1 MSEDRLLQGTDI
13 QFGFTPSQPVL
24 HGVSIE
30 GIPGRLSCILGPN
43 GSGKTTLFRCL
54 LGWLR
59 PGGGSIVVSG
69 KPIESYAPK
78 SLARIMAY
86 VPQIPLSSFAFTV
99 QDLVLMGRYAHAGV
113 LGLAGR
119 HDLSVAKAAME
130 MTETTA
136 FAGRTLNEL
145 SGGEAQRVMIARA
158 LAQQPSVMLLDEPT
172 SHLDIRN
179 QLKIYQM
186 MARLAHDWGM
196 AVLCVSHDINLA
208 ARFADSL
215 VLMREGVV
223 LASGKPEQVL
233 TEPNLRKTYNV
244 KVRLIP
250 VPGEAIPM
258 VLAQGSG

>member
-1 MSEDRLLQGTDI
+1 MNEERLLEGTNI
-13 QFGFTPSQPVL
+13 RFGFSPRQPVL
-24 HGVSIE
+24 HGTSIE
-30 GIPGRLSCILGPN
+30 GIPGKLTCILGPN

-59 PGGGSIVVSG
+59 PTGGSVLVRG
-69 KPIESYAPK
+69 KPIDSYAPK

-86 VPQIPLSSFAFTV
+86 VPQIPVSSFAFTV
-99 QDLVLMGRYAHAGV
+99 QDLILMGRYAHAGV
-113 LGLAGR
+113 LGLAGH
-119 HDLSVAKAAME
+119 HDLSVTRAAMD
-130 MTETTA
+130 MTETAA
-136 FAGRTLNEL
+136 FANRTLNEL

-208 ARFADSL
+208 ARFADYL
-215 VLMREGVV
+215 ILIREGVV
-223 LASGKPEQVL
+223 LASGEPKQVL
-233 TEPNLRKTYNV
+233 TEAVLRKTYDVEV
-244 KVRLIP
+244 KLLP
-250 VPGEAIPM
+250 VPGETVPM
-258 VLAQGSG
+258 IIAQNSS

>member
-1 MSEDRLLQGTDI
+1 MSEDRFLQGTDI
-13 QFGFTPSQPVL
+13 RFGFSPSQPVL

-30 GIPGRLSCILGPN
+30 GIPGKLSCILGPN

-59 PGGGSIVVSG
+59 PSGGSVVVRG
-69 KPIESYAPK
+69 KPIKAYPPK

-86 VPQIPLSSFAFTV
+86 VPQIPVSSFAFTV

-113 LGLAGR
+113 LGLAGE
-119 HDLSVAKAAME
+119 HDLSVARAAME

-136 FAGRTLNEL
+136 FARRTLNEL

-179 QLKIYQM
+179 QLMIYQM

-215 VLMREGVV
+215 VLMREGKV
-223 LASGKPEQVL
+223 LASGEPEQVI
-233 TEPNLRKTYNV
+233 TEAVLRDTYDVEV
-244 KVRLIP
+244 KLVP
-250 VPGEAIPM
+250 VPGETVPM
-258 VLAQGSG
+258 VLADGSA